1 MSKYPKMQINK
12 KRVRLCFPFREDL
25 MHFDEEAKKILS
37 EEAYKHCEISDYPKK
52 FFWFSL
58 MHTSKE
64 ECIEL
69 IELAHNIVNEN

>member
-1 MSKYPKMQINK
+1 
-12 KRVRLCFPFREDL
+12 
-25 MHFDEEAKKILS
+25 MHFEEEAKKILS

-58 MHTSKE
+58 RHTSKE